1 MITRGEISTAGAL
14 VSAWIANFWEGF
26 AEPLLQVV
34 IILLT
39 VLGAAF
45 MVWLRFL
52 DIQLKR
58 KQLRESEEG

>member
-1 MITRGEISTAGAL
+1 MITRNEISTAAAL
-14 VSAWIANFWEGF
+14 GSAWVANIWEGY
-26 AEPLLQVV
+26 AEPLLQAA

-58 KQLRESEEG
+58 KQLREKG